1 MRKDVFINLLTSL
14 DINEKELHEL
24 AKDTGFIQR
33 TRKVDSLDLLH
44 SLSIESIKGIAS
56 YNDIALSIENE
67 NGISISR
74 QAIWKKA
81 TEPCV
86 DYFKHVLE
94 LIILNKAGKYLNEIQ
109 VVKCKFKRVL
119 IQDSTIIKLPGR
131 LFSVF
136 SGVSNGSTTVCNARI
151 QGIYDLLSGSF
162 VSFTINPYSKNDQ
175 ASVSDMD
182 IQKDDLT
189 LRDRGY
195 LTMDELRRHFIL
207 GAHCVY
213 RYKIG
218 MQLLD
223 YKTKK
228 AINILSLL
236 KEQGAVD
243 IWVRLND
250 REATPVRLVAIPVDQ
265 ETANNRRM
273 KAKREMKGHCPSEY
287 FLQLQ
292 SWTIFITTISE
303 DMADSNALL
312 NIYGLRWRIEI
323 IFKSWKSNLYFDN
336 IHNVSKNQLMI
347 ILIARMIMFL
357 IITQI
362 IYPLCKR
369 IISRHTKREL
379 SLLKVTKYFTRNPL
393 SLPLIL
399 VELLNYPSGKCNTIA
414 SISRHCVYEKR
425 TRQNFEQK
433 LGILEP

>member
-1 MRKDVFINLLTSL
+1 MRKKDFIRLLNTL
-14 DINEKELHEL
+14 DINEKELLLLSLES
-24 AKDTGFIQR
+24 GFIRR
-33 TRKVDSLDLLH
+33 TRKVDALDFLY
-44 SLSIESIKGIAS
+44 SLSIESTKGIAS
-56 YNDIALSIENE
+56 YNDISLSIENE
-67 NGISISR
+67 NCISISR
-74 QAIWKKA
+74 QAISKKI

-94 LIILNKAGKYLNEIQ
+94 LIILSKAKKYLNE
-109 VVKCKFKRVL
+109 VEGVKCKFRRVL
-119 IQDSTIIKLPGR
+119 IQDSTIIKLPAR
-131 LFSVF
+131 LFSAF
-136 SGVSNGSTTVCNARI
+136 SGVSNGYTTVCNARI

-162 VSFTINPYSKNDQ
+162 VSFTINPYSKNDL

-195 LTMDELRRHFIL
+195 LSMDELRRHFLL
-207 GAHCVY
+207 GAHCIY
-213 RYKIG
+213 RYKTG

-228 AINILSLL
+228 TIDILSLL
-236 KEQGAVD
+236 KEKGAVD
-243 IWVRLND
+243 ISVRLND
-250 REATPVRLVAIPVDQ
+250 REGTPVRLVAMPVDQ
-265 ETANNRRM
+265 ETADNRRM
-273 KAKREMKGHCPSEY
+273 KAKREMKGHCPSEQ

-292 SWTIFITTISE
+292 SWTIFITTIPK

-323 IFKSWKSNLYFDN
+323 IFKSWKSNLHFDN

-347 ILIARMIMFL
+347 ILIARIIMFL

-362 IYPLCKR
+362 IYPLCKS
-369 IISRHTKREL
+369 IISRYKKREL
-379 SLLKVTKYFTRNPL
+379 SLLKITKYFIRNPL
-393 SLPLIL
+393 SLTLIL
-399 VELLNYPSGKCNTIA
+399 MELKNYPRVQCNTIE

-425 TRQNFEQK
+425 TRKNFEQK